1 MGQACH
7 SSSQNKKHAKS
18 TPGKS
23 LGQKVHSPALKLQ
36 YASSSKKWG
45 AFWRSSKRRYCT
57 CLSYQAMRN
66 RLLQGSS
73 THFMTAIIRNG
84 PPVGFR
90 CVFRSQ
96 RGELFGQIHNFG
108 LIKDG
113 FNLGA
118 AWTWIVWMIGWK
130 EGLQMWKC
138 CRWFPQDGWFWFR
151 EARRDRECNGEFEC
165 PCAN

>member
-1 MGQACH
+1 MLQAF
-7 SSSQNKKHAKS
+7 
-18 TPGKS
+18 
-23 LGQKVHSPALKLQ
+23 KLQ
-36 YASSSKKWG
+36 KMG
-45 AFWRSSKRRYCT
+45 AFWRNTSRTFWQEGADSATLTKVLYLGPPTAKSIGLLDKRRYCT

-118 AWTWIVWMIGWK
+118 AWTWIAWMIRWK
-130 EGLQMWKC
+130 EGLQMWTC
-138 CRWFPQDGWFWFR
+138 CRWFPQDGWSWFR
-151 EARRDRECNGEFEC
+151 EARRDQECNGEFEC